1 MYEFRGFTQKA
12 NKALNLSIESAQNFG
27 HDYIGTE
34 HILLGLIKEGS
45 GVAAAALEECGVTAE
60 ALEKEIANVDG
71 RGIQTSLSPD
81 SFTPR
86 TKRVL
91 RTAMMISAR
100 AGSSYVGTEHIL
112 LAIVSESDSYATS
125 ILRKLG
131 VSSNAVA
138 NAVAGGL
145 QKGSSENQF
154 SGMENG
160 YPQGK
165 EEGGSALEK
174 FGRDLTKAAK
184 NGEIDPVIGREKESY
199 SDSLKAYQKQ
209 PCAYR

>member
-1 MYEFRGFTQKA
+1 
-12 NKALNLSIESAQNFG
+12 
-27 HDYIGTE
+27 
-34 HILLGLIKEGS
+34 
-45 GVAAAALEECGVTAE
+45 
-60 ALEKEIANVDG
+60 
-71 RGIQTSLSPD
+71 
-81 SFTPR
+81 
-86 TKRVL
+86 
-91 RTAMMISAR
+91 MISAR
-100 AGSSYVGTEHIL
+100 TGSSYVGTEHIL

-184 NGEIDPVIGREKESY
+184 NGEIDPVIGREKEIKRVIQILSRRTKNNPVLIGEPGVGKTAVAE
-199 SDSLKAYQKQ
+199 DLPLKLQTAMYLKF
-209 PCAYR
+209 CVTKGCKS

>member
-100 AGSSYVGTEHIL
+100 TGSSYVGTEHIL

-138 NAVAGGL
+138 NAERLIRKSVFGYGKRIPTRQRGGRL
-145 QKGSSENQF
+145 RTREIRQRFDKGCQE
-154 SGMENG
+154 
-160 YPQGK
+160 
-165 EEGGSALEK
+165 
-174 FGRDLTKAAK
+174 R
-184 NGEIDPVIGREKESY
+184 
-199 SDSLKAYQKQ
+199 
-209 PCAYR
+209 

>member
-131 VSSNAVA
+131 VCGCRRLTERLIRKSV
-138 NAVAGGL
+138 
-145 QKGSSENQF
+145 F
-154 SGMENG
+154 G
-160 YPQGK
+160 YGKRLPARQGR
-165 EEGGSALEK
+165 GWLG
-174 FGRDLTKAAK
+174 T
-184 NGEIDPVIGREKESY
+184 
-199 SDSLKAYQKQ
+199 
-209 PCAYR
+209 

>member
-100 AGSSYVGTEHIL
+100 TGSSYVGTEHIL
-112 LAIVSESDSYATS
+112 LAIVFHPVCNQTCNENNSFYMHMLIEQAFF
-125 ILRKLG
+125 RKD
-131 VSSNAVA
+131 
-138 NAVAGGL
+138 
-145 QKGSSENQF
+145 F
-154 SGMENG
+154 H
-160 YPQGK
+160 
-165 EEGGSALEK
+165 
-174 FGRDLTKAAK
+174 
-184 NGEIDPVIGREKESY
+184 I
-199 SDSLKAYQKQ
+199 
-209 PCAYR
+209 